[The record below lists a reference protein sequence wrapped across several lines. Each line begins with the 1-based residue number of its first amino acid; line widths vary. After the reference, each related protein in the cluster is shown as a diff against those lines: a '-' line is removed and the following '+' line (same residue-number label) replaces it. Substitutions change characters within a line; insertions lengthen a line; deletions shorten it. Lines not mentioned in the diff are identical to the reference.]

1 MPEDENLL
9 GSDLAESPLA
19 SVLVN
24 ALKMKV
30 TGELSLH
37 HDSGEDRIYF
47 QGGIPTGTQVFHN
60 FKPLGRM
67 LLDLG
72 WITMEQLEESLV
84 LMKEG
89 HRQGEA
95 LVQLG
100 ALSHKQVG
108 DALRLLQIRNVVE
121 MARLP
126 QARLR
131 FDGFKPP
138 PPWMAGVPVNALRM
152 LREVFAVPQSLG
164 VCRSLMQVLGGDG
177 ADVWIPPNLV
187 RSLDH
192 FELEQDEMAALEIL
206 TAKPITLSNLF
217 QQSNM
222 PVGRTAALVAELVV
236 TGMLQATQA
245 PVTAPEVV
253 EQPSPPPAA
262 TPRPAGAAHP
272 GVSEEARA
280 RRRRLLQR
288 GIANMGGFA
297 RGAGRPPPMTAP
309 PSDDLPEAAAD
320 DLPPAAASASASVRA
335 SAPPAPPPAQAPQ
348 TPSVPESKPESKE
361 DQLRKRI
368 EAKAPIAKGPDLF
381 ARLGLSPGATK
392 DQVKQAFV
400 EAAQVFHPDHLPATL
415 VSLESLQREIFTG
428 LKEAYDTLNDDNRR
442 RTYEASLKAAAA
454 PPVDAREEQAK
465 IAAYQGDIALRKRDY
480 ATAAEQFHTAYELFP
495 LGDYLAAEAWANF
508 SDPARSTKKAR
519 DMVEGALELHPD
531 SERALYYMALLARLD
546 GKADEAERMFKKV
559 LKKNPRHIEASQELH
574 LLKLRKKKK

>member
-1 MPEDENLL
+1 
-9 GSDLAESPLA
+9 
-19 SVLVN
+19 
-24 ALKMKV
+24 
-30 TGELSLH
+30 
-37 HDSGEDRIYF
+37 
-47 QGGIPTGTQVFHN
+47 
-60 FKPLGRM
+60 
-67 LLDLG
+67 
-72 WITMEQLEESLV
+72 
-84 LMKEG
+84 
-89 HRQGEA
+89 
-95 LVQLG
+95 
-100 ALSHKQVG
+100 VG

-177 ADVWIPPNLV
+177 ADVWIPPNLL

-192 FELEQDEMAALEIL
+192 FELEQDELAALEIL

-245 PVTAPEVV
+245 PVAAANVV
-253 EQPSPPPAA
+253 EQPSPAPAA
-262 TPRPAGAAHP
+262 PPRSAGAAHP

-309 PSDDLPEAAAD
+309 PSDDLPEAASD
-320 DLPPAAASASASVRA
+320 DLPPAAASASAPASAAARA
-335 SAPPAPPPAQAPQ
+335 SAAPASAPAQAPPP
-348 TPSVPESKPESKE
+348 PSAPESKE

-368 EAKAPIAKGPDLF
+368 EAKAPTAKSPDLF
-381 ARLGLSPGATK
+381 ARLGLTPGATK

-442 RTYEASLKAAAA
+442 RAYEASQKAAAEAAAA

-495 LGDYLAAEAWANF
+495 LGDYLASEAWANF